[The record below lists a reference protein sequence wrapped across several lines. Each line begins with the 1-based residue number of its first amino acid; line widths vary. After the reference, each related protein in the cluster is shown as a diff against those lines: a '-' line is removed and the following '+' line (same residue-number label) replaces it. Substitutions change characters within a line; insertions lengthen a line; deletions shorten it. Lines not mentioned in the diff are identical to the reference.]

1 MDTNKTTANC
11 SKPTAKDEIAVLQ
24 LYSIFASI
32 SVLVYLTAI
41 GIIVKGRAYRLFLH
55 RLTLYLAIGG
65 ILHSLACMLQVLP
78 VEVNPQDGRTVE
90 LRKGWGGA
98 CVFGGFMIQYAG
110 FVQAFT
116 VSWICCYLFGLVV
129 FQKQWKQ
136 LKHEIAGVSVIAFAP
151 FLFTWEPFITDSY
164 GLLGTRCW
172 IKDRD
177 CRDQYDLMFAYAMA
191 VNVVPNFLL
200 LVLDLSLLGGAIT
213 FLTRKAFA
221 KVLKSQHWL
230 AVREILPLTIYPVAY
245 MLVVS
250 GRLLA
255 LVAGKY
261 TNDVGHA
268 FMALNQLCSLALP
281 VSLLL
286 RSSVRSRLCSR
297 KKEEPMPLATTT
309 YEKKGDSETLK
320 LI

>member
-1 MDTNKTTANC
+1 
-11 SKPTAKDEIAVLQ
+11 
-24 LYSIFASI
+24 
-32 SVLVYLTAI
+32 
-41 GIIVKGRAYRLFLH
+41 
-55 RLTLYLAIGG
+55 
-65 ILHSLACMLQVLP
+65 
-78 VEVNPQDGRTVE
+78 
-90 LRKGWGGA
+90 
-98 CVFGGFMIQYAG
+98 
-110 FVQAFT
+110 
-116 VSWICCYLFGLVV
+116 
-129 FQKQWKQ
+129 
-136 LKHEIAGVSVIAFAP
+136 
-151 FLFTWEPFITDSY
+151 
-164 GLLGTRCW
+164 
-172 IKDRD
+172 
-177 CRDQYDLMFAYAMA
+177 MFAYAMA
-191 VNVVPNFLL
+191 INVAPNFLL